1 LIDRYKEDTHVLM
14 KHRLHIK
21 VIGLIMSREPIM
33 LSLSNYTTNVM
44 VNAG

>member
-1 LIDRYKEDTHVLM
+1 M

-21 VIGLIMSREPIM
+21 VIGMIMPRKPIM
-33 LSLSNYTTNVM
+33 LSLSNYTTYVM